1 MPTPAFLAIAL
12 SDVLPEAAS
21 ASLAAARIR
30 SRLLTAS
37 LRVGFWGVEFTSVKC
52 SVPGPAAPQVVK
64 RRGLR
69 YGKSRIGGVSAY
81 CGTP

>member
-1 MPTPAFLAIAL
+1 MSCRYSSRMSDSRVGKWRYRVPMPTPAFLAIAL

-37 LRVGFWGVEFTSVKC
+37 LRVGFWGVEFTSVKYP
-52 SVPGPAAPQVVK
+52 V
-64 RRGLR
+64 L
-69 YGKSRIGGVSAY
+69 
-81 CGTP
+81 

>member
-37 LRVGFWGVEFTSVKC
+37 LRVGFCGLEFTTVKYP
-52 SVPGPAAPQVVK
+52 V
-64 RRGLR
+64 L
-69 YGKSRIGGVSAY
+69 
-81 CGTP
+81 